1 MITMM
6 NLLKPSLVLLSAAT
20 MLPAYAN
27 TLDDAK
33 AIQTQTNAASA
44 SSQRTIDKS
53 SAAAMELQSEIEQLS
68 EEVKNLAVY
77 RDHLAS
83 LVVSQESEISSLQ
96 QQIVEINQTRQGIV
110 PLMYQMIDGLQTNLS
125 QDKPIRLTARED
137 RIEKL
142 KALMPR
148 ADVSDAEKYRRILEA
163 YQIEMDYGSKLGI
176 YQDKIQLADNDTVE
190 ADILY
195 LGRVALI
202 ARNLNA
208 TKYWSWDQ
216 KQQQWLSV
224 ESGNKADL
232 DTAFNL
238 ANQQIAP
245 TLLTLPVSLTKAEAK

>member
-33 AIQTQTNAASA
+33 AIQNKTNAASA
-44 SSQRTIDKS
+44 SSQRAVDKS
-53 SAAAMELQSEIEQLS
+53 SAAAMELQSEIEQLN
-68 EEVKNLAVY
+68 EEVKNLSVY

-83 LVVSQESEISSLQ
+83 LVVSQDSEITSLQ
-96 QQIVEINQTRQGIV
+96 EQIVEINQTRQGIV

-125 QDKPIRLTARED
+125 EDKPIRLTARED

-148 ADVSDAEKYRRILEA
+148 ADVSDAEKYRRILDA
-163 YQIEMDYGSKLGI
+163 YQIEMDYGSKLGV
-176 YQDKIQLADNDTVE
+176 YQDTIQLAENDAVK

-195 LGRVALI
+195 LGRVSLI

-208 TKYWSWDQ
+208 TQYWSWDQ
-216 KQQQWLSV
+216 TQKQWSAV
-224 ESGNKADL
+224 SGSNKADL
-232 DTAFNL
+232 DTAYNL

-245 TLLTLPVSLTKAEAK
+245 TLLTLPVSLTQAEAK